1 MGVEPVMSI
10 LSRLFRRGSQD
21 EDLDCQEVK
30 DLASDY
36 VDEEMEEPLAVR
48 VRRHLSF
55 CPPCQS
61 FISSFTSTVRAL
73 RSMPQE
79 RAPDA
84 VRQRI
89 IDETSQK

>member
-1 MGVEPVMSI
+1 MAKLIRM
-10 LSRLFRRGSQD
+10 FRRKSN
-21 EDLDCQEVK
+21 DLDCDEVQ

-36 VDEEMEEPLAVR
+36 VDKELEEPVLAK

-61 FISSFTSTVRAL
+61 FMDSFGKTVRLL
-73 RSMPQE
+73 RSMPKE
-79 RAPDA
+79 KAPDA

-89 IDETSQK
+89 IEQTRKD